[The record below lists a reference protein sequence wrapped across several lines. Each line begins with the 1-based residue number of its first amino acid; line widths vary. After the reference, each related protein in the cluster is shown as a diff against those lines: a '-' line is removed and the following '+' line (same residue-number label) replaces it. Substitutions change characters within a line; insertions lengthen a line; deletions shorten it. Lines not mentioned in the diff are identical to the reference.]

1 MRLSRVL
8 LAGAAVATAG
18 IATSA
23 FTNSNTFTPGGGAVD
38 NEVGY
43 GELEVSGVQVSN
55 VAYTPV
61 ANDATALDL
70 VTFTVA
76 ADAADTNSLLTLTG
90 ASGLLGASPFTC
102 TPSGSAAPY
111 LITCD
116 VSSVLIKDVTKV
128 ALTVVSK

>member
-8 LAGAAVATAG
+8 LAGTAVAAAG

-43 GELEVSGVQVSN
+43 GELEVSGVNVSN

-70 VTFTVA
+70 VTFTVT
-76 ADAADTNSLLTLTG
+76 ADAQDTNSLLTLSGTG
-90 ASGLLGASPFTC
+90 GTPLGASPFAC
-102 TPSGSAAPY
+102 TPSGSSTY

-116 VSSVLIKDVTKV
+116 VSSILIKDVTKV

>member
-8 LAGAAVATAG
+8 LAGTAVAAAG

-23 FTNSNTFTPGGGAVD
+23 FTNSNTFTPGGGAAD

-55 VAYTPV
+55 VLYTPV

-70 VTFTVA
+70 VTFSIGS
-76 ADAADTNSLLTLTG
+76 DAADTNSLLTLSG
-90 ASGLLGASPFTC
+90 ASGQLAGSPFTC
-102 TPSGSAAPY
+102 TPSGSAVPY
-111 LITCD
+111 TLTCD
-116 VSSVLIKDVTKV
+116 VTSILIKDVTKV
-128 ALTVVSK
+128 ALTVTSK